1 MVSFPK
7 LRPSFRRATTSEAA
21 ADVVAMSATVQD
33 GKDATVAEPVPE
45 LTDKP
50 AAQLPA
56 EDGQRGVQN
65 VEAVTLTWSK
75 TALAMIFIK

>member
-7 LRPSFRRATTSEAA
+7 FRPSFRRATTNEAA
-21 ADVVAMSATVQD
+21 ADVVAMSTTTQG
-33 GKDATVAEPVPE
+33 GKDAAVVEPVPD

-50 AAQLPA
+50 AAELPA

-65 VEAVTLTWSK
+65 VEAVTLIWSK
-75 TALAMIFIK
+75 KSLAMIFIK